1 MERYITVVRNF
12 VDALDGPVVQV
23 ILWKAGH
30 LVQYLAGVITFFL
43 WIKIH
48 INTFS
53 ANIVYIEDKKIV

>member
-43 WIKIH
+43 
-48 INTFS
+48 
-53 ANIVYIEDKKIV
+53 